1 MQRLEPMRLRSET
14 ISLCQVRELV
24 RGVPTLC
31 FGKILLHLLRILRT
45 EEVLPCADAYPSCT
59 GVEKVA
65 IEIEESLWSNRI
77 RLRINVDVVMVD
89 RKERQS
95 THHEQ

>member
-1 MQRLEPMRLRSET
+1 MRLRSET

-24 RGVPTLC
+24 SPTLC